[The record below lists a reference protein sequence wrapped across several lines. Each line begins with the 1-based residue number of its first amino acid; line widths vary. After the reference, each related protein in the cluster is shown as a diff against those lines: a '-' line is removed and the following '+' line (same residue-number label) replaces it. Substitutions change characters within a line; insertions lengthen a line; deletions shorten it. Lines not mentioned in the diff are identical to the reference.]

1 VIIDT
6 SGYFLRSPSETKRVR
21 ELEAEIAALRSSQ
34 NQASSPAV
42 GSVSVDGSREPASA
56 SGTAAAPT
64 FDAEPLTNEMRE
76 LSLAIA
82 RLQQVAEELE
92 RRISRSS
99 LALPTRQ
106 EQEARLAL
114 LEDEL
119 ARYRQSNEEAVS
131 QVKTVALKYG
141 VTLDPRFITNV
152 DFPTPLDNK
161 PDFVEARTRAAQNA
175 RILQAVERAYGEQVI
190 KAKDIPE

>member
-1 VIIDT
+1 MTASIP
-6 SGYFLRSPSETKRVR
+6 LPS
-21 ELEAEIAALRSSQ
+21 SS
-34 NQASSPAV
+34 
-42 GSVSVDGSREPASA
+42 
-56 SGTAAAPT
+56 
-64 FDAEPLTNEMRE
+64 
-76 LSLAIA
+76 
-82 RLQQVAEELE
+82 

-114 LEDEL
+114 LEGEL

-152 DFPTPLDNK
+152 DFPTALDNK
-161 PDFVEARTRAAQNA
+161 PDFVEARTRAAQNT
-175 RILQAVERAYGEQVI
+175 RILQAVERAYGDDE
-190 KAKDIPE
+190 PEYTLDMIIFRSIVY